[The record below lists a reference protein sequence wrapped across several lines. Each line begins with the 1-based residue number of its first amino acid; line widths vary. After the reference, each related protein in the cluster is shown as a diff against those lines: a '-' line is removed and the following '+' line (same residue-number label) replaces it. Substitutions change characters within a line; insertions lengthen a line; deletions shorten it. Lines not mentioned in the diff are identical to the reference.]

1 MKYVDYYEVLGV
13 PRDASAED
21 IKKAYRKLAMKWHPD
36 RHSGDDRQQAEEK
49 FKRINEAKEVLTDP
63 EKRAKYD
70 RLGANWEH
78 GQDFTPPTGGG
89 WQTMSPDE
97 FEQMFGG
104 GGFSDFF
111 ASFFG
116 DDLRTRYASR
126 SRPRSLRGAD
136 VRAELHVGVSEA
148 IRGGAREFALDT
160 VQTCSLCGGSGV
172 LDERHVCPA
181 CGGLGK
187 VRGRKTVELRL
198 PRDVHEGMTLRLKGL
213 GEAGE
218 RGGETGDLY
227 LTVSLQSDDVYRRE
241 GADLY
246 ADLPLAPWEAVDGC
260 KVDLRTTA
268 GVVTLT
274 VPSGTESGAKLRLRG
289 MGLKQDGGSRGDLYA
304 VVRIALPT
312 GLSDEQKVLLRQ
324 ARDAGPA
331 DVHGGARA

>member
-21 IKKAYRKLAMKWHPD
+21 IKKTYRKLAMKWHPD
-36 RHSGDDRQQAEEK
+36 RHSGEDREQAEEK

-70 RLGANWEH
+70 RLGANWQH
-78 GQDFTPPTGGG
+78 GQDFTPPSGGG

-116 DDLRTRYASR
+116 ADMRTRAR
-126 SRPRSLRGAD
+126 SRPRTTRGAD
-136 VRAELHVGVSEA
+136 VRAELRVDVSDA
-148 IRGGAREFALDT
+148 IGGGAREFALDT
-160 VQTCSLCGGSGV
+160 VQTCGMCGGSGV

-187 VRGRKTVELRL
+187 VRGRKTVELKL
-198 PRDVHEGMTLRLKGL
+198 PKDVHEGMTLRLKGL

-218 RGGETGDLY
+218 GGGQTGDLY
-227 LTVSLQSDDVYRRE
+227 LTISLQSDDTYRRQ

-246 ADLPLAPWEAVDGC
+246 ADLPLAPWEAIEGT

-274 VPSGTESGAKLRLRG
+274 VPPGTESGARLRLRG
-289 MGLKQDGGSRGDLYA
+289 MGLKQEGGKRGDLYA
-304 VVRIALPT
+304 VIRLALPAN
-312 GLSDEQKVLLRQ
+312 LSEEQVELLKQ
-324 ARDAGPA
+324 AKQAGP
-331 DVHGGARA
+331 DKVSGGARA